1 MDLRNPIVTFV
12 SYDGGVSQMSLFS
25 AEIEDPA
32 IADLAG
38 LLAAQGQSVHTSW
51 GARVSVVV
59 ADEWRADAICR
70 EITDAGLEAE
80 IVTSEEGHPIART
93 EANPRITALH
103 RAWTTGA
110 VKSVPEGWT
119 PTPHALRLW
128 TLASGHQD
136 GAHYFL
142 GLDAGAPDT
151 YAKLSTSLMRVG
163 IAPTLV
169 GTRGSNPGLRISSH
183 KRITRLLENIGIA
196 PEAAPDGVWPG
207 Q

>member
-1 MDLRNPIVTFV
+1 M
-12 SYDGGVSQMSLFS
+12 SQMSLFS

-32 IADLAG
+32 IADFAG

-59 ADEWRADAICR
+59 ADQWRAEEICE
-70 EITDAGLEAE
+70 EIRGAGLEAE
-80 IVTSEEGHPIART
+80 IVASEEGHPIART

-103 RAWTTGA
+103 RAWTSGA

-128 TLASGHQD
+128 TLAGGRPD
-136 GAHYFL
+136 GAHYVL
-142 GLDAGAPDT
+142 GLDPTAPDT
-151 YAKLSTSLMRVG
+151 HSALSTALMRIG

-169 GTRGSNPGLRISSH
+169 GTRGSNPGLRVSSR
-183 KRITRLLENIGIA
+183 KRITRLAETVGIA
-196 PEAAPDGVWPG
+196 PDGAPAGAWPSD
-207 Q
+207 

>member
-1 MDLRNPIVTFV
+1 
-12 SYDGGVSQMSLFS
+12 MSLFS

-38 LLAAQGQSVHTSW
+38 LLAAQGQSMHTSW

-59 ADEWRADAICR
+59 ADQWRAEAICQ
-70 EITDAGLEAE
+70 EIVDAGLEAE
-80 IVTSEEGHPIART
+80 IVASEEGHPIART

-103 RAWTTGA
+103 RAWTAGA

-128 TLASGHQD
+128 TLAAGRPD
-136 GAHYFL
+136 GPHYCL
-142 GLDAGAPDT
+142 GLDPGAPDT
-151 YAKLSTSLMRVG
+151 YANLSTSLMRVG

-169 GTRGSNPGLRISSH
+169 GTRGGSPGLRISSH

-196 PEAAPDGVWPG
+196 PDGAPEGIWPG

>member
-1 MDLRNPIVTFV
+1 M
-12 SYDGGVSQMSLFS
+12 SQMSLFS

-59 ADEWRADAICR
+59 ADEWRAEEICA
-70 EITDAGLEAE
+70 EIRGAGLEAE
-80 IVTSEEGHPIART
+80 ILTSEEGRPLART

-103 RAWTTGA
+103 RAWSAGA
-110 VKSVPEGWT
+110 VKAVPEGWT

-128 TLASGHQD
+128 TLASGRPD
-136 GAHYFL
+136 GAHYLL
-142 GLDAGAPDT
+142 GLDPHAPDT
-151 YAKLSTSLMRVG
+151 HAPLSTSLMRIG

-169 GTRGSNPGLRISSH
+169 GVKGGAHALRVSSR
-183 KRITRLLENIGIA
+183 KRITRLAETVGIA
-196 PEAAPDGVWPG
+196 PEGAPDGVWPAS
-207 Q
+207 